1 MRLGI
6 DARHLCAVLGLVLL
20 VAAAGVNAGPLDRE
34 PGQRQNPAAENML
47 RVPGVVGLY
56 EDEAMAALQ
65 QAGLGVQVKRIAE
78 DDPRY
83 RSREGRV
90 VRQVPGAGGVA
101 MVGSTVVI
109 TVYKEAPQEREGT
122 DYPWGEVDTG
132 GWIPPASEEVE
143 PGHEAEPGYE
153 VEPGYEEQQ

>member
-6 DARHLCAVLGLVLL
+6 NARHLCPALGLVLL
-20 VAAAGVNAGPLDRE
+20 VAAGVNAGPLDRE

-65 QAGLGVQVKRIAE
+65 QAGLGVRLERIMD

-83 RSREGRV
+83 RNREGRV
-90 VRQVPGAGGVA
+90 VRQVPGTGGVA

-109 TVYKEAPQEREGT
+109 TVYKEAPREREET
-122 DYPWGEVDTG
+122 VEPWGEVDTG
-132 GWIPPASEEVE
+132 GWIPPEPEE
-143 PGHEAEPGYE
+143 E
-153 VEPGYEEQQ
+153 VEPGYEDTQ